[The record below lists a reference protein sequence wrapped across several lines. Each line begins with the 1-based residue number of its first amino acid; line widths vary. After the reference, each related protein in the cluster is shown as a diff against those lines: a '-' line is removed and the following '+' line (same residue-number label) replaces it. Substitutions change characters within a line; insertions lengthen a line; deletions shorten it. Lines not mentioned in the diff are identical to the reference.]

1 MRFVQTFMHMRRRM
15 NGGDDFYVCFE
26 NSDTKESTFAEITDH
41 DDGSYTVKFS
51 TKVAGVYTC
60 SVMIGADEH
69 VADSPYIVKVLP
81 GRPFPRRCCIKG
93 KGYRVA
99 ELGAKACFSVEAL
112 DRFGNAVLGRIS
124 EYLPLDIKIVSSTN
138 EICDFDIVETEAGH
152 YFVTY
157 TPTSVGYY
165 RLTVESC
172 GISIGESPY
181 SLEVRQYWFQIQRW
195 YILTLNQLL
204 TLVRFES
211 RPRPAQEKTK
221 VLSR

>member
-1 MRFVQTFMHMRRRM
+1 MHMRRRM

-69 VADSPYIVKVLP
+69 VADSPYVVKVLP

-195 YILTLNQLL
+195 YILTLYQLL